1 MRIAPP
7 PAPTAPAPRALTP
20 LQRRLLAV
28 GWIGVVLVAF
38 ATVISYDWPGLTVV
52 GLATGLVFGRDRS
65 WRGALRVTRDWM
77 GLFTFILLYS
87 ISRSV
92 ADTLGMP
99 IQEHSVIAIDDV
111 LGFGESWVHR
121 TQRWIDWDAAPAWWE
136 VSFPLS
142 YATHFLAS
150 LGALIVLYATNRPR
164 WKAFMTRWVTLSGVG
179 LAGYIVLPTVPPWLA
194 SENGTVATVHEGNP
208 RGWSYLEGEAV
219 ANLFEFGR
227 DSINPIAAM
236 PSLHAAYPML
246 LLLFFGPA
254 RGVLGRFL
262 LAAYCLHMGFAIVIS
277 GQHWVI
283 DVFAGW
289 ACAYAVHRFFCN
301 RESAQPELQPVRS
314 DVRRLQVSAP
324 RVPSDAVPV

>member
-1 MRIAPP
+1 MRVAPRSVAPP
-7 PAPTAPAPRALTP
+7 KTLTP
-20 LQRRLLAV
+20 LQRRLIAV
-28 GWIGVVLVAF
+28 GWLGIVLVAF

-52 GLATGLVFGRDRS
+52 GLATGLVFSRDRS

-99 IQEHSVIAIDDV
+99 VQEQSVIAIDQV
-111 LGFGESWVHR
+111 LGFGETWVHR
-121 TQRWIDWDAAPAWWE
+121 TQRWIDWDSAPVWWE
-136 VSFPLS
+136 VSFPTV

-150 LGALIVLYATNRPR
+150 IGALIVLYATNRPR
-164 WKAFMTRWVTLSGVG
+164 WKQFMSRWVAMSGLG
-179 LAGYIVLPTVPPWLA
+179 LAGYILLPTVPPWLA
-194 SENGTVATVHEGNP
+194 SERGTVDLVHEGNP
-208 RGWSYLEGEAV
+208 RGWSYLEGEAI

-227 DSINPIAAM
+227 DAINPVAAM
-236 PSLHAAYPML
+236 PSLHAAYPMM
-246 LLLFFGPA
+246 LLLFFGPS
-254 RGVLGRFL
+254 RGIIGRFL
-262 LAAYCLHMGFAIVIS
+262 LAGYCLHMGFAIVIS

-289 ACAYAVHRFFCN
+289 ALAYGVHRWFCR
-301 RESAQPELQPVRS
+301 REERAAEPAPAASPARRVR
-314 DVRRLQVSAP
+314 VSSP